1 MKNLKLK
8 AYIRFLDEIADVVEI
23 NFNTGVVLT
32 NGYDYSIEK
41 EAVDLMLFSEL
52 KDCDNIELYENDI
65 IKPLLRSVGCYD
77 FAIVSFVGGG
87 FVAKVGKLNYSL
99 DEINCEHFQKVG
111 NTYLNPEYII

>member
-8 AYIRFLDEIADVVEI
+8 AYIRFLNEIADVVEI
-23 NFNTGVVLT
+23 NLNTGVVLT
-32 NGYDYSIEK
+32 NGYDYPIEK

-65 IKPLLRSVGCYD
+65 IKPIKPFNDNFDY
-77 FAIVSFVGGG
+77 AIVSFVGGA
-87 FVAKVGKLNYSL
+87 FVAKVGDLNYNLSRITS
-99 DEINCEHFQKVG
+99 DRFQKVG

>member
-32 NGYDYSIEK
+32 NGYDYPVEK

-52 KDCDNIELYENDI
+52 KDCDTIELYENDI
-65 IKPLLRSVGCYD
+65 IKPLLRAAGDYEL
-77 FAIVSFVGGG
+77 AIVSFVAGG
-87 FVAKVGKLNYSL
+87 FVAKVGNSNYSL
-99 DEINCEHFQKVG
+99 NEINCEHFRKIG
-111 NTYLNPEYII
+111 NTYLNPEYVI